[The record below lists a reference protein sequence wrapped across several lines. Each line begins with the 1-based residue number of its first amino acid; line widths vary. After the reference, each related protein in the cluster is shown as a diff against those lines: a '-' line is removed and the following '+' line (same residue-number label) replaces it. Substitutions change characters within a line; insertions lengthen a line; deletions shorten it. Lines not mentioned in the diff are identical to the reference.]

1 MGTLTYEGEIL
12 LNDLLPPP
20 PPPPPSSATRRWSPI
35 RRRTG
40 SSGSGSSGS
49 GGGSSSSSSSSSTMM
64 MEEFGNASMVSL
76 MDEFGNQSLASI
88 YENECDADAADAI
101 FDTSKHTNYG
111 NDYSQSTLSWW
122 DDCDTEDEDNS
133 ADVHN
138 AAPAEMMTK
147 EQKNLQ
153 RWSPQIRES
162 KKTSSNVV
170 RTKKS
175 AASTLDTTTHHT
187 VRVRIDAMLAPPVR
201 RCSIDNELRL
211 LNITK
216 DICDDDWSDSDDDD
230 SESECSILSD

>member
-1 MGTLTYEGEIL
+1 MTKEQHSAIQQRML
-12 LNDLLPPP
+12 
-20 PPPPPSSATRRWSPI
+20 SSE
-35 RRRTG
+35 
-40 SSGSGSSGS
+40 SS
-49 GGGSSSSSSSSSTMM
+49 
-64 MEEFGNASMVSL
+64 
-76 MDEFGNQSLASI
+76 I
-88 YENECDADAADAI
+88 
-101 FDTSKHTNYG
+101 
-111 NDYSQSTLSWW
+111 SWR
-122 DDCDTEDEDNS
+122 DDNHNEDEDNS

-201 RCSIDNELRL
+201 RCSIDNELSL
-211 LNITK
+211 LKITK
-216 DICDDDWSDSDDDD
+216 DICDDDWSSDDDNDD
-230 SESECSILSD
+230 SESECSILSDDGGSFTTDFFQ

>member
-49 GGGSSSSSSSSSTMM
+49 GGGSSSSSSSSSSTMM
-64 MEEFGNASMVSL
+64 MEEFGNESMVSL

-111 NDYSQSTLSWW
+111 NDHSQSTLSWW
-122 DDCDTEDEDNS
+122 DDCDTEEEEGSDTKNTNYFRKQQHSAIQQRMWSSESSISWWDDGHNEDEDNS
-133 ADVHN
+133 AGAHN
-138 AAPAEMMTK
+138 AAPAECMTK

-153 RWSPQIRES
+153 RWSPQIRER
-162 KKTSSNVV
+162 KTSSNVV

-175 AASTLDTTTHHT
+175 AASTLDTTT
-187 VRVRIDAMLAPPVR
+187 
-201 RCSIDNELRL
+201 
-211 LNITK
+211 
-216 DICDDDWSDSDDDD
+216 
-230 SESECSILSD
+230 